1 MTTIEMS
8 DEDAKLWL
16 AVLENEALLK
26 PLLQL
31 GVKPVRGGRVTLHFN
46 HLGHLMSAETNVIV
60 YLAK

>member
-16 AVLENEALLK
+16 AVLENEALIK
-26 PLLQL
+26 PMLQMQIR
-31 GVKPVRGGRVTLHFN
+31 PVRGGKVTLHFN